1 MRNPFCLYAES
12 KRDDFS
18 EKFEPLL
25 GGFKH
30 ERDSGTLG
38 KFGVGFLHVHLDA
51 FAQDGAFAHAQDV
64 VPSEIVVQVLGGHT
78 TEAEREVLQIVV
90 EGVDVIDV
98 VHALLMLAAFN
109 LNQLESVMG
118 GKALIALFGVGT
130 EDSVLFHLASVES
143 NHFLGGNLA
152 EVAHLSNGRA
162 VAVDSAGDT
171 NLMLGETALAGFRA
185 ALVRLASFGKV
196 AATFVASAIIGFVC
210 FDNAFESDFLLALGG
225 QRVQYLVSPHKGG
238 RGGNATSFC
247 AFADGE
253 TEAHTFDVLF
263 PDGEALLSAFKDGFS
278 GGEKDATTILATVTL
293 DTVTLAE
300 LLDVFGASALGT
312 KKPVAK
318 TGFLNM
324 SVDVVAVMF
333 LRYELVKLTHLC
345 NGEILDGVLNIAEVH
360 MSPFVGSWQS
370 HLHMNT
376 SKL

>member
-1 MRNPFCLYAES
+1 M
-12 KRDDFS
+12 
-18 EKFEPLL
+18 PLL

-38 KFGVGFLHVHLDA
+38 KLGIGFFHVHLDA

-109 LNQLESVMG
+109 LNQLEAIIG
-118 GKALIALFGVGT
+118 GEALIALFGVGT

-185 ALVRLASFGKV
+185 ALVGLAAFGEV
-196 AATFVASAIIGFVC
+196 AATFVARAVIGFVC

-225 QRVQYLVSPHKGG
+225 QRVQNLVSPHKGG
-238 RGGNATSFC
+238 RGGNATGFC
-247 AFADGE
+247 ALADGE

-293 DTVTLAE
+293 DTVALAE
-300 LLDVFGASALGT
+300 LLDVLGATALRT
-312 KKPVAK
+312 EKPVAK

-324 SVDVVAVMF
+324 GIDVVAIMF

-345 NGEILDGVLNIAEVH
+345 NGEVLDGVLNIAEVH
-360 MSPFVGSWQS
+360 ISPFVGSWRS

-376 SKL
+376 SKKLSLCQHTIEN

>member
-1 MRNPFCLYAES
+1 M
-12 KRDDFS
+12 
-18 EKFEPLL
+18 PLL

-38 KFGVGFLHVHLDA
+38 KLGIGFFHVHLDA

-64 VPSEIVVQVLGGHT
+64 VPSEVVVQVLGGHT
-78 TEAEREVLQIVV
+78 TEAERKALKVAV
-90 EGVDVIDV
+90 EGIDVIDV
-98 VHALLMLAAFN
+98 VHTLLMLAAFN
-109 LNQLESVMG
+109 LNQLEAVIC
-118 GKALIALFGVGT
+118 GKALITLFGVST
-130 EDSVLFHLASVES
+130 EDSVLLDLASVES
-143 NHFLGGNLA
+143 NHFLGANLA
-152 EVAHLSNGRA
+152 KVAHLGNGRTRT
-162 VAVDSAGDT
+162 VDSTGDA

-185 ALVRLASFGKV
+185 ALVGLAAFGKV
-196 AATFVASAIIGFVC
+196 AATFVARAVIGFVC
-210 FDNAFESDFLLALGG
+210 FDNAFESDFLLSLGG

-238 RGGNATSFC
+238 RGGNATGFC
-247 AFADGE
+247 ALADGE

-263 PDGEALLSAFKDGFS
+263 PDGEALLSAFKDGF
-278 GGEKDATTILATVTL
+278 GGSEKDATTILATVTL

-300 LLDVFGASALGT
+300 LLDVFGASALRT
-312 KKPVAK
+312 EKPVAK

-324 SVDVVAVMF
+324 SVEAGVVMF

-345 NGEILDGVLNIAEVH
+345 NGEILDGVHNIAEVH

>member
-1 MRNPFCLYAES
+1 MLIPCL
-12 KRDDFS
+12 
-18 EKFEPLL
+18 PLL

-30 ERDSGTLG
+30 KRDSGTLG
-38 KFGVGFLHVHLDA
+38 EFGVGFLHVHLNA

-78 TEAEREVLQIVV
+78 TEAERKVLQIVV

-109 LNQLESVMG
+109 LNQLEAIMG
-118 GKALIALFGVGT
+118 GEALIALFGVGT

-185 ALVRLASFGKV
+185 ALVGLAAFGEV
-196 AATFVASAIIGFVC
+196 AATFVARAVIGFVC
-210 FDNAFESDFLLALGG
+210 FDNAFESDSLLTLGG

-238 RGGNATSFC
+238 RGGDTTSLC
-247 AFADGE
+247 ALANGE
-253 TEAHTFDVLF
+253 AELHTFDVLF
-263 PDGEALLSAFKDGFS
+263 PDGEALLSAFKDGF
-278 GGEKDATTILATVTL
+278 GGGKKDATTILATVTL
-293 DTVTLAE
+293 NTVTLAE
-300 LLDVFGASALGT
+300 LLDVLGATALRT
-312 KKPVAK
+312 EKPVAK

-360 MSPFVGSWQS
+360 MSPFVGIWRS

>member
-1 MRNPFCLYAES
+1 MPLRES

-51 FAQDGAFAHAQDV
+51 FAQDGALAHAQDV

-78 TEAEREVLQIVV
+78 TEAKREVLQIVV

-98 VHALLMLAAFN
+98 VHPLLMLAAFN
-109 LNQLESVMG
+109 LNQLEAVIG
-118 GKALIALFGVGT
+118 GEALIALFGVGT

-143 NHFLGGNLA
+143 NHFLGANLA

-185 ALVRLASFGKV
+185 ALVGLATFREV
-196 AATFVASAIIGFVC
+196 AATFVARAVIGFVC

-225 QRVQYLVSPHKGG
+225 QRVENLVSPHESG
-238 RGGNATSFC
+238 RGGNATGFC
-247 AFADGE
+247 ALANRE
-253 TEAHTFDVLF
+253 TETHTFDVFF
-263 PDGEALLSAFKDGFS
+263 PDGEALLSAFKDGF
-278 GGEKDATTILATVTL
+278 GGSEKDATTILATVTL
-293 DTVTLAE
+293 NTVTLAE
-300 LLDVFGASALGT
+300 LLDVLGASALGT

-324 SVDVVAVMF
+324 SVEAGVVMF